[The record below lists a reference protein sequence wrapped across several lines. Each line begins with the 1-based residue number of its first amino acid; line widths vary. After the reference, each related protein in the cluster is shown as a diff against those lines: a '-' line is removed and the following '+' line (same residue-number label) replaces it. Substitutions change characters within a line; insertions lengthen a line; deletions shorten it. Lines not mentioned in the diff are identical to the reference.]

1 MSDSVIFDTNLH
13 IKRITKTG
21 VSQDTAEAFVE
32 TVAHVLAHNLATKTD
47 IAGIQKDIASLQKD
61 TTTATDS
68 LRKDTT
74 ALVLEAKN
82 ELISSSNRFP
92 NGLHQAQDT
101 IIRIKQ
107 PARPLTK

>member
-21 VSQDTAEAFVE
+21 VSRETAEAIVQ
-32 TVAHVLAHNLATKTD
+32 TVADVFEHNLATKTD
-47 IAGIQKDIASLQKD
+47 IANVQQDIEI
-61 TTTATDS
+61 

-82 ELISSSNRFP
+82 ELIKEINNSQFKIV
-92 NGLHQAQDT
+92 GLLAGFASLLFALN
-101 IIRIKQ
+101 K
-107 PARPLTK
+107 LF